1 MSFVTRIARH
11 TIPKIS
17 RNQCR
22 VFTNGVPR
30 LSKKQIEITFVK
42 HDGTQIKTKGDV
54 GDHFLNVVI
63 KNNINLDGYG
73 ACEGTLTCSTCHL
86 IFKQEDYDKLPEEP
100 EGEEVDMLELARDV
114 TDTSRL
120 GCQVC
125 LTESMD
131 GIVVRVPEVVNDLRL
146 PSTS

>member
-11 TIPKIS
+11 TIPKIA

>member
-1 MSFVTRIARH
+1 MFLIFFLR
-11 TIPKIS
+11 
-17 RNQCR
+17 
-22 VFTNGVPR
+22 
-30 LSKKQIEITFVK
+30 IEITFVK